1 MRRKR
6 LGPGPPRRGA
16 PAVPEGHYPYHTVR
30 AIPCGRARIGGC
42 RMHRAAPPSA
52 SHAFS
57 ETCFLPVSS
66 KTCTRASQCGRKNA
80 ICDARVHVFG
90 SGRCRFSRCRF
101 AQRRFRTMPLWLA
114 PVRPAP
120 AQGDAGSVQGQFG
133 PMLDRTSAGSGQR
146 RFGQCWLRAMP
157 VLAGRA
163 SCRAPPIH
171 RGFSVGCAR
180 RVYRPCA
187 KGIELSSLSMSIG
200 GGSGARRVSRG
211 ANYLL

>member
-57 ETCFLPVSS
+57 EARFLPVSS

-101 AQRRFRTMPLWLA
+101 AQRR
-114 PVRPAP
+114 
-120 AQGDAGSVQGQFG
+120 
-133 PMLDRTSAGSGQR
+133 
-146 RFGQCWLRAMP
+146 LRAMP
-157 VLAGRA
+157 VRFRVSSDQCWIGPVPAQGSVGSASVGSGQCRFWPAEHPVGPRPFTVVSPWDARA
-163 SCRAPPIH
+163 VCIVRAP
-171 RGFSVGCAR
+171 
-180 RVYRPCA
+180 
-187 KGIELSSLSMSIG
+187 KG
-200 GGSGARRVSRG
+200 
-211 ANYLL
+211 

>member
-1 MRRKR
+1 
-6 LGPGPPRRGA
+6 
-16 PAVPEGHYPYHTVR
+16 
-30 AIPCGRARIGGC
+30 
-42 RMHRAAPPSA
+42 MHRAAPPSA

-66 KTCTRASQCGRKNA
+66 ITCTRASQCGRKNA

-90 SGRCRFSRCRF
+90 SGQCRFSRCRF
-101 AQRRFRTMPLWLA
+101 AQRRFRTMPLWFRVSSDQCWIG
-114 PVRPAP
+114 PVP
-120 AQGDAGSVQGQFG
+120 AQGSVGSA
-133 PMLDRTSAGSGQR
+133 SAGSGQR

-157 VLAGRA
+157 VLARRT

-180 RVYRPCA
+180 RVYRPRA
-187 KGIELSSLSMSIG
+187 KGIELSRLSMSIG